1 MEIVDIFVVEK
12 GTLYAVQYDKYD
24 CDEFVRAFRQWN
36 DTEYLDDF
44 FETHKADLSGIYT
57 GISVE
62 QAILRNINE
71 AGEFE
76 YRIRDVAKDGSFED
90 KNSLQDLVFYPLH
103 KNDTNFV
110 LQESK
115 AYGTE
120 HKSWLRIY
128 AIRID
133 AQCYVVSGSAIK
145 LTGTMQERSHT
156 NDELKKLK
164 ITADELKKRGYSEAD
179 DFGYIDYPI

>member
-1 MEIVDIFVVEK
+1 MEIVDIFAVEK
-12 GTLYAVQYDKYD
+12 GTLYAAQYDEYD

-36 DTEYLDDF
+36 DTEYLEDF
-44 FETHKADLSGIYT
+44 FETHKADFSGVYA
-57 GISVE
+57 GVSVE
-62 QAILRNINE
+62 HAIFRTINE
-71 AGEFE
+71 ADEFE
-76 YRIRDVAKDGSFED
+76 KRIRRVSKNGSFING
-90 KNSLQDLVFYPLH
+90 NSLQDLVFYPLH
-103 KNDTNFV
+103 NNDNNFV

-115 AYGTE
+115 SYGTE

-128 AIRID
+128 AIRIS

-145 LTGTMQERSHT
+145 LTAAMQDRTHT

-164 ITADELKKRGYSEAD
+164 ITADELKKLGYTEAD